1 MNIKSF
7 SHEFWIGALL
17 LFISLLAYFIIIPEQ
32 VGGEI
37 QRGVAPTFFPRLSA
51 VWVGFFSLLILIRS
65 LLSVEKNP
73 HTMPSPIE
81 TRAGRKG
88 AILTILGS
96 ILYLVLCSL
105 VSYIVSTLLILVLL
119 TWTLGERRW
128 YLIIL
133 ATLVT
138 TFGIYFLFG
147 KVMSVQLPEGV
158 LF

>member
-1 MNIKSF
+1 M
-7 SHEFWIGALL
+7 
-17 LFISLLAYFIIIPEQ
+17 
-32 VGGEI
+32 
-37 QRGVAPTFFPRLSA
+37 AP
-51 VWVGFFSLLILIRS
+51 
-65 LLSVEKNP
+65 
-73 HTMPSPIE
+73 PIE